1 MRKGLVKKFWIFMV
15 SLLMII
21 GNMQSFVFAEG
32 ESNLQGYANVTK
44 VEYKDST
51 GVWHDITDTSGTKI
65 KNNTELRFNGEFG
78 ISNIDHKN
86 EDATLDID
94 LGAINVTV
102 NDYARSLIKPGSGW
116 TSEYEIKN
124 NHLIIYLTAKDRL
137 QSDIEGDFEI
147 NGKVTITDSTI
158 QDGQPVSIKLDGK
171 TITITYDNPPTT
183 SVLSANKMLE
193 GGVYKGADGNYYQ
206 NYKIEL
212 RAKDGN
218 VRITSFNDTLGSSLA
233 YSGQVFVKNANGI
246 DSVYNSIQEI
256 PATEL
261 AKDTSM
267 TISYTAKLNTTAN
280 ELFNTDNYYG
290 TYTNKFNAGYTNN
303 RDEEKNTG
311 NSEVTVNVNKPTVKK
326 SGVYDS
332 ATNSITWTIVID
344 INSYKDLVNGDVR
357 SLASYLSEAGITD
370 TAGEGLENVVL
381 TSDNFTTDGDGKFT
395 ATYTTRIKDG
405 VDISNGKTFKND
417 VTVNFKY
424 KPVSAQGSVTVGP
437 AKEFVRKTF
446 DSVDPVT
453 GIFTWNVSVK
463 LENGMTEVSLVD
475 APDNN
480 TQDPKAYKILLGST
494 VLFENGQMTEA
505 ASKIMSRID
514 QYYYVEM
521 FFKQSYVNSHVGETL
536 VFTYQTKLN
545 QSGLVNG
552 REYTNTA
559 NLKYTYGGDKNTQ
572 SSTAKYK
579 YESLITKKATGQNE
593 GDNVSGGNALKY
605 TITVDLKDN
614 SNYHTGSQL
623 VIKDTVNNGFVI
635 DPNNIQARTS
645 TWSHFYADKQNS
657 YYGEVTYDAD
667 HQAFVIT
674 ISEAL
679 FNWEGHDGKK
689 ELEIIYY
696 AYPSADTPTDNTRL
710 TIQNRAEGTIDG
722 NTIGTSI
729 TNTDYT
735 LPEVLKKTA
744 IQSSHDGVFIYPFVD
759 WSVEVNP
766 AGIKLNN
773 GQSMTAV
780 DTLGVNSVLSY
791 DLSSISVTNL
801 RTGTPLEAGTYTW
814 SYDTAT
820 NSVTFTLPDEM
831 PIKIAYKTN
840 INASKGTELNARNA
854 SNTFVLYGSSNDTI
868 SDKTYNMG
876 GEYRPTMDISGSSA
890 QLTITKYDA
899 DNNQNVL
906 AGAEFKLYRVKYQ
919 DGVMHRMY
927 TTPIALDGRT
937 TFTTGTDGK
946 VVIKGSAANGLR
958 LDQIYEVVETKAP
971 EGYKVAPSTYIVFKG
986 NDFAEVKMPDAGSK
1000 YAVQIQNS
1008 SVGYISIADTATTT
1022 PKGTLTVEK
1031 TFKGINESLYPDSVK
1046 FTVTKDDGTYSQIV
1060 DATKANDYQ
1069 VTLSDL
1075 ELGTYTVQEIVDPAN
1090 AKVEGYTFSIA
1101 YAVGK
1106 ESTQEVTFTGASQQ
1120 TVSVT
1125 NTYKSETTEIPVRKV
1140 WSDPETEHS
1149 GVQVALMNGNATVAT
1164 LTLNKDNAWT
1174 GTLTNLPKK
1183 DANGNV
1189 ITYTVKE
1196 VTEVA
1201 GYTPSYTKDSDGTL
1215 VVTNTKVE
1223 HPTSSFTFTKT
1234 FAGATISD
1242 EMKKAVTFTVT
1253 GPAITGVK
1261 TVKLSQMTQVPT
1273 TGIYS
1278 YTISGIPEDK
1288 FGEYTVTETNNGL
1301 DDNTD
1306 YTCVTTMAVGG
1317 TSTATTSQEVTVNKE
1332 AAGRVDI
1339 TNEYTQVE
1347 HPTSSLTFTKTF
1359 AGATISAD
1367 MKKDVTFTVSGPAI
1381 TGVKNV
1387 SLSQMTQD
1395 PTTGIY
1401 SYTIANIPE
1410 DKFGTYTVT
1419 ETNNGLD
1426 GNTDYTCV
1434 TTMAVGGTST
1444 ATTSQEITVN
1454 KEIAG
1459 SVDITNTYFKK
1470 VSVSKKTLGGEEISG
1485 ATLSLKD
1492 STGNV
1497 VESWTSNGVE
1507 HKVVLSEGTYTLH
1520 EDSAPAGYAVA
1531 NDITFTVDAEGKVSV
1546 DGNPVSEVVMVDNE
1560 TSVSVSKVDI
1570 LDNHEIEGAHIQ
1582 IIDDQGKVVE
1592 EWDSTN
1598 EAHVVTRLT
1607 TGKKYILRET
1617 TAPEGYLLTQD
1628 THFELN
1634 ADGTINAG
1642 ETTTPVSET
1651 GVLLVQDTA
1660 VSKVSYT
1667 VTKVWNDGGVADVT
1681 FPESIEVKLLANNG
1695 IAGTVQLNAENNWTY
1710 TWESL
1715 PKTNSNG
1722 VIITYSVSEV
1732 HVDGFNSTVNPV
1744 VDGTTGNGLI
1754 KLTNTYS
1761 EGKAVKI
1768 SKQDVGGKEI
1778 GGAQMTLKNE
1788 NGDVISNW
1796 TSVEGEDHTVTVKPG
1811 KYTLHENSA
1820 PAGYVVASD
1829 VMFTVD
1835 AEGKVF
1841 VDGNPVSEV
1850 VMIDE
1855 YASHDVVISKVDAA
1869 NNKELAGA
1877 VLKVTDKEGN
1887 EVDKWTSEDGKNH
1900 TVTVKPGTY
1909 TFTEVSAP
1917 KGYELAESITFN
1929 VDLNGKV
1936 TIDGKEVTV
1945 VVMKDAKKPTNV
1957 QTGVHTN
1964 VGGFGALGGFSIGMA
1979 FIVLFLR
1986 KKMD

>member
-1 MRKGLVKKFWIFMV
+1 MRKGLVKKIWIFMV

-158 QDGQPVSIKLDGK
+158 QDGQSVPIKLDGK

-183 SVLSANKMLE
+183 SVLSANKMLD

-212 RAKDGN
+212 RAEGGN

-233 YSGQVFVKNANGI
+233 YSGQVFVKNADGT
-246 DSVYNSIQEI
+246 DSIYNSIQEI

-280 ELFNTDNYYG
+280 ELFNTDNYYDG

-311 NSEVTVNVNKPTVKK
+311 DRGVTVTVKKPTVNK

-332 ATNSITWTIVID
+332 ATNSIIWTIDID

-381 TSDNFTTDGDGKFT
+381 TSDNFVADGNGKFT
-395 ATYTTRIKDG
+395 ATYTTPIKEG
-405 VDISNGKTFKND
+405 VDISNGKTFTND
-417 VTVNFKY
+417 VTVNFKDNS
-424 KPVSAQGSVTVGP
+424 VSAHGTGTVGP
-437 AKEFVRKTF
+437 AKEFVKKTF
-446 DSVDPVT
+446 DSVDPVL

-505 ASKIMSRID
+505 ATGVLSRIE
-514 QYYYVEM
+514 QYYNVEM
-521 FFKQSYVNSHVGETL
+521 FFDQNYVNSHVGKTL

-552 REYTNTA
+552 REYTNTSKL
-559 NLKYTYGGDKNTQ
+559 NYTYGTDKNSQ

-593 GDNVSGGNALKY
+593 WDNASGGNALKY

-614 SNYHTGSQL
+614 SNYHAGSQL

-645 TWSHFYADKQNS
+645 TWSHFYADKQDS

-667 HQAFVIT
+667 QQEFVIT

-679 FNWEGHDGKK
+679 FNWEGSNGKK

-696 AYPSADTPTDNTRL
+696 AYPSTGTPTDTTRL

-744 IQSSHDGVFIYPFVD
+744 IQSSHDGVFTYPFVD
-759 WSVEVNP
+759 WAVEVNP

-780 DTLGVNSVLSY
+780 DTLGINSVLSY

-906 AGAEFKLYRVKYQ
+906 SGAEFQLYRVKYQ
-919 DGVMHRMY
+919 DGAMHRMY

-937 TFTTGTDGK
+937 TFTTGADGK
-946 VVIKGSAANGLR
+946 VVIEGNAANGLR

-986 NDFAEVKMPDAGSK
+986 NDFDEVQMPDAGSE

-1008 SVGYISIADTATTT
+1008 SVGYISIADKATTT

-1031 TFKGINESLYPDSVK
+1031 TFKGINKPLYPDSVE
-1046 FTVTKDDGTYSQIV
+1046 FTVRKDDGTYSQTV
-1060 DATKANDYQ
+1060 YATKANDYQ

-1075 ELGTYTVQEIVDPAN
+1075 ELGTYIVQEKTESAS
-1090 AKVEGYTFSIA
+1090 AKVEGYTFSTA

-1125 NTYKSETTEIPVRKV
+1125 NTYKSDTTEIPVRKV
-1140 WSDPETEHS
+1140 WSGPETEHS

-1174 GTLTNLPKK
+1174 GTFTNLPKK
-1183 DANGNV
+1183 DANGND

-1201 GYTPSYTKDSDGTL
+1201 GYTPSYTKDSYGTL
-1215 VVTNTKVE
+1215 VVTNTK
-1223 HPTSSFTFTKT
+1223 T
-1234 FAGATISD
+1234 
-1242 EMKKAVTFTVT
+1242 
-1253 GPAITGVK
+1253 
-1261 TVKLSQMTQVPT
+1261 
-1273 TGIYS
+1273 
-1278 YTISGIPEDK
+1278 
-1288 FGEYTVTETNNGL
+1288 
-1301 DDNTD
+1301 
-1306 YTCVTTMAVGG
+1306 
-1317 TSTATTSQEVTVNKE
+1317 
-1332 AAGRVDI
+1332 
-1339 TNEYTQVE
+1339 E

-1359 AGATISAD
+1359 AGATISD
-1367 MKKDVTFTVSGPAI
+1367 DIKDDVTFKVSGPAI
-1381 TGVKNV
+1381 TDVKTV
-1387 SLSQMTQD
+1387 KLSEMTQD
-1395 PTTGIY
+1395 STTGIY
-1401 SYTIANIPE
+1401 SYTISDIPE
-1410 DKFGTYTVT
+1410 DKFGQYIVT
-1419 ETNNGLD
+1419 ETNNGLN
-1426 GNTDYTCV
+1426 GSADYTCV

-1444 ATTSQEITVN
+1444 ETTSQTVTVN
-1454 KEIAG
+1454 KENTGI
-1459 SVDITNTYFKK
+1459 VDITNTYFKK

-1485 ATLSLKD
+1485 AALSLKD
-1492 STGNV
+1492 NSTGNV

-1582 IIDDQGKVVE
+1582 IIDDQGNVVE

-1628 THFELN
+1628 TYFELN
-1634 ADGTINAG
+1634 ADGTINTNK
-1642 ETTTPVSET
+1642 TTTPVSET
-1651 GVLLVQDTA
+1651 GVLWVQDTSI
-1660 VSKVSYT
+1660 SKVSYT

-1681 FPESIEVKLLANNG
+1681 FPESIEVKLLANNM

-1722 VIITYSVSEV
+1722 GIITYSVSEV
-1732 HVDGFNSTVNPV
+1732 QVNGFNSTVNPV
-1744 VDGTTGNGLI
+1744 VDETTGNGVI
-1754 KLTNTYS
+1754 TLTNTYS
-1761 EGKAVKI
+1761 EGKTVKI

-1796 TSVEGEDHTVTVKPG
+1796 TSVEEENHTVTVKPG

-1829 VMFTVD
+1829 VTFTVD
-1835 AEGKVF
+1835 AEGKVS

-1850 VMIDE
+1850 VMVDE
-1855 YASHDVVISKVDAA
+1855 YTSHDVIISKVDAA

-1887 EVDKWTSEDGKNH
+1887 EVDKWTSEEGKNH

-1936 TIDGKEVTV
+1936 TIDGKEVTAV
-1945 VVMKDAKKPTNV
+1945 IMKDAKKPTNV

>member
-1 MRKGLVKKFWIFMV
+1 MC
-15 SLLMII
+15 
-21 GNMQSFVFAEG
+21 
-32 ESNLQGYANVTK
+32 YP
-44 VEYKDST
+44 
-51 GVWHDITDTSGTKI
+51 
-65 KNNTELRFNGEFG
+65 
-78 ISNIDHKN
+78 
-86 EDATLDID
+86 
-94 LGAINVTV
+94 
-102 NDYARSLIKPGSGW
+102 LIKCS
-116 TSEYEIKN
+116 
-124 NHLIIYLTAKDRL
+124 R
-137 QSDIEGDFEI
+137 
-147 NGKVTITDSTI
+147 
-158 QDGQPVSIKLDGK
+158 
-171 TITITYDNPPTT
+171 
-183 SVLSANKMLE
+183 

-212 RAKDGN
+212 KADGGN
-218 VRITSFNDTLGSSLA
+218 VRITSFNDTLGSSLS
-233 YSGQVFVKNANGI
+233 YSGKVFVKKADGT
-246 DSVYNSIQEI
+246 DSSYNSIQEI

-267 TISYTAKLNTTAN
+267 TISYTAKLNKTEN
-280 ELFNTDNYYG
+280 ELFNNNENYYDG
-290 TYTNKFNAGYTNN
+290 TYTNHFNAGYTNN

-311 NSEVTVNVNKPTVKK
+311 DRSVTVTVNKPTVNK

-332 ATNSITWTIVID
+332 ATNSIIWTIDID

-381 TSDNFTTDGDGKFT
+381 TSDNFVADGNGKFT
-395 ATYTTRIKDG
+395 AKYTTPIKEG
-405 VDISNGKTFKND
+405 VDISNGKTFTND
-417 VTVNFKY
+417 VTVNFKDN
-424 KPVSAQGSVTVGP
+424 SVPAHGTATVGP
-437 AKEFVRKTF
+437 AKEFVKKTF
-446 DSVDPVT
+446 DSVDPVS

-463 LENGMTEVSLVD
+463 LENGMTEVSLKD
-475 APDNN
+475 FPDNN

-494 VLFENGQMTEA
+494 VLYENGQMTEA
-505 ASKIMSRID
+505 ASGIMSRID
-514 QYYYVEM
+514 QYYNVEM
-521 FFKQSYVNSHVGETL
+521 FFEQSYVNSHVGETL

-545 QSGLVNG
+545 QSGLENG

-559 NLKYTYGGDKNTQ
+559 NLNYTYGGDKNSQ

-593 GDNVSGGNALKY
+593 GDNASGGNALKY

-614 SNYHTGSQL
+614 SKYHAGSQL

-645 TWSHFYADKQNS
+645 TWSHFYNDKQDS

-667 HQAFVIT
+667 QQAFVIT

-679 FNWEGHDGKK
+679 FNWEGTNGKK

-696 AYPSADTPTDNTRL
+696 AYPSADTPTDTTRL

-744 IQSSHDGVFIYPFVD
+744 IQSSHDGVFTYPFVD
-759 WSVEVNP
+759 WAVEVNP

-780 DTLGVNSVLSY
+780 DTLGINSVLSY

-906 AGAEFKLYRVKYQ
+906 SGAEFQLYRVKYQ
-919 DGVMHRMY
+919 DDAMHRMY

-971 EGYKVAPSTYIVFKG
+971 EGYQVAPSTYIVFKG
-986 NDFAEVKMPDAGSK
+986 NDFDEVKMPEASSS
-1000 YAVQIQNS
+1000 YVVQIQNS

-1022 PKGTLTVEK
+1022 PKGTLTIEK
-1031 TFKGINESLYPDSVK
+1031 TFKGINESLYPDSVG
-1046 FTVTKDDGTYSQIV
+1046 FTVTKDDGTYSKPV
-1060 DATKANDYQ
+1060 YATKENDYQ

-1075 ELGTYTVQEIVDPAN
+1075 ELGTYTVQEIVAPAN
-1090 AKVEGYTFSIA
+1090 AKVEGYTFSTA

-1140 WSDPETEHS
+1140 WSGPETEHS

-1174 GTLTNLPKK
+1174 GTFTNLPKK
-1183 DANGNV
+1183 DANGND

-1215 VVTNTKVE
+1215 VVTNTKEE
-1223 HPTSSFTFTKT
+1223 HPTSSLTFTKT
-1234 FAGATISD
+1234 FSGATISD
-1242 EMKKAVTFTVT
+1242 DMKKAVTFTVS

-1261 TVKLSQMTQVPT
+1261 TVSLSQMTQDLT

-1278 YTISGIPEDK
+1278 YTISDIPEDE

-1301 DDNTD
+1301 DGNTD

-1339 TNEYTQVE
+1339 TN
-1347 HPTSSLTFTKTF
+1347 
-1359 AGATISAD
+1359 
-1367 MKKDVTFTVSGPAI
+1367 
-1381 TGVKNV
+1381 
-1387 SLSQMTQD
+1387 
-1395 PTTGIY
+1395 
-1401 SYTIANIPE
+1401 
-1410 DKFGTYTVT
+1410 
-1419 ETNNGLD
+1419 
-1426 GNTDYTCV
+1426 
-1434 TTMAVGGTST
+1434 
-1444 ATTSQEITVN
+1444 
-1454 KEIAG
+1454 
-1459 SVDITNTYFKK
+1459 TYFKK

-1485 ATLSLKD
+1485 AALSLKD

-1531 NDITFTVDAEGKVSV
+1531 NDITFTVDAEGNVSV
-1546 DGNPVSEVVMVDNE
+1546 DGNPVSEVVMVDE
-1560 TSVSVSKVDI
+1560 YAF
-1570 LDNHEIEGAHIQ
+1570 H
-1582 IIDDQGKVVE
+1582 
-1592 EWDSTN
+1592 
-1598 EAHVVTRLT
+1598 
-1607 TGKKYILRET
+1607 
-1617 TAPEGYLLTQD
+1617 
-1628 THFELN
+1628 
-1634 ADGTINAG
+1634 
-1642 ETTTPVSET
+1642 
-1651 GVLLVQDTA
+1651 
-1660 VSKVSYT
+1660 
-1667 VTKVWNDGGVADVT
+1667 
-1681 FPESIEVKLLANNG
+1681 
-1695 IAGTVQLNAENNWTY
+1695 
-1710 TWESL
+1710 
-1715 PKTNSNG
+1715 
-1722 VIITYSVSEV
+1722 
-1732 HVDGFNSTVNPV
+1732 
-1744 VDGTTGNGLI
+1744 
-1754 KLTNTYS
+1754 
-1761 EGKAVKI
+1761 
-1768 SKQDVGGKEI
+1768 
-1778 GGAQMTLKNE
+1778 
-1788 NGDVISNW
+1788 DVI
-1796 TSVEGEDHTVTVKPG
+1796 
-1811 KYTLHENSA
+1811 
-1820 PAGYVVASD
+1820 
-1829 VMFTVD
+1829 
-1835 AEGKVF
+1835 
-1841 VDGNPVSEV
+1841 
-1850 VMIDE
+1850 
-1855 YASHDVVISKVDAA
+1855 ISKVDAA

-1936 TIDGKEVTV
+1936 TIDGKEVTA

>member
-1 MRKGLVKKFWIFMV
+1 MTI
-15 SLLMII
+15 
-21 GNMQSFVFAEG
+21 
-32 ESNLQGYANVTK
+32 
-44 VEYKDST
+44 
-51 GVWHDITDTSGTKI
+51 
-65 KNNTELRFNGEFG
+65 LRQP
-78 ISNIDHKN
+78 
-86 EDATLDID
+86 
-94 LGAINVTV
+94 VC
-102 NDYARSLIKPGSGW
+102 YPLIKCS
-116 TSEYEIKN
+116 
-124 NHLIIYLTAKDRL
+124 R
-137 QSDIEGDFEI
+137 
-147 NGKVTITDSTI
+147 
-158 QDGQPVSIKLDGK
+158 
-171 TITITYDNPPTT
+171 
-183 SVLSANKMLE
+183 
-193 GGVYKGADGNYYQ
+193 GVYKDADGNYYQ

-212 RAKDGN
+212 KAEGGN
-218 VRITSFNDTLGSSLA
+218 VRITSFNDTLGSSLS
-233 YSGQVFVKNANGI
+233 YSGQVFVKNADGT
-246 DSVYNSIQEI
+246 DSTYNSIQEI

-261 AKDTSM
+261 AKDTTM
-267 TISYTAKLNTTAN
+267 TISYTAKLNKTEG
-280 ELFNTDNYYG
+280 ELFNDNYNDG
-290 TYTNKFNAGYTNN
+290 TYSNKFNAGYTNN

-311 NSEVTVNVNKPTVKK
+311 DRWATVTVSKPTVKK
-326 SGVYDS
+326 SGVYNS
-332 ATNSITWTIVID
+332 ATNSIIWTIEID
-344 INSYKDLVNGDVR
+344 INSYKDLVDGNVR

-370 TAGEGLENVVL
+370 TAGEGLENVEL
-381 TSDNFTTDGDGKFT
+381 NPGDFTADGNGKFT
-395 ATYTTRIKDG
+395 ATYKTPIKTG
-405 VDISNGKTFKND
+405 VDISNGKTFTND
-417 VTVNFKY
+417 VTVNFKDNS
-424 KPVSAQGSVTVGP
+424 VSAHGSAPVDP
-437 AKEFVRKTF
+437 AKEFVKKTF
-446 DSVDPVT
+446 NTVDPVT

-463 LENGMTEVSLVD
+463 LENGMTEVSLAD

-494 VLFENGQMTEA
+494 VLFENGQMTKA
-505 ASKIMSRID
+505 ASGIMSRID
-514 QYYYVEM
+514 QYYNVEM
-521 FFKQSYVNSHVGETL
+521 FFEQSYVNSHVGETL
-536 VFTYQTKLN
+536 EFTYQTKLS
-545 QSGLVNG
+545 QSGLENG

-559 NLKYTYGGDKNTQ
+559 KLNYTYGGDKNSQ

-593 GDNVSGGNALKY
+593 GDNTSGGNALKY

-614 SNYHTGSQL
+614 SKYHAGSKL
-623 VIKDTVNNGFVI
+623 IIKDTVNNGFVI
-635 DPNNIQARTS
+635 DPNNIQVRTS
-645 TWSHFYADKQNS
+645 TWSHLYEDKPDS

-667 HQAFVIT
+667 QQAFIIT
-674 ISEAL
+674 ISDAL
-679 FNWEGHDGKK
+679 FNWRGDGVKK

-696 AYPSADTPTDNTRL
+696 AYPSADTPTDTTRL

-759 WSVEVNP
+759 WAVEVNS

-780 DTLGVNSVLSY
+780 DTLGINSVLSY

-840 INASKGTELNARNA
+840 INASKGTELYARNA
-854 SNTFVLYGSSNDTI
+854 SNTFVLYGSNNDQI

-906 AGAEFKLYRVKYQ
+906 AGAEFQLYRVKYQ

-1125 NTYKSETTEIPVRKV
+1125 NTYKSETTEIPVRKE
-1140 WSDPETEHS
+1140 WSDSETEHS

-1174 GTLTNLPKK
+1174 GTFTNLPKK
-1183 DANGNV
+1183 DANGND

-1201 GYTPSYTKDSDGTL
+1201 GYTPSYTKDSDGTW
-1215 VVTNTKVE
+1215 VVTNTKE
-1223 HPTSSFTFTKT
+1223 
-1234 FAGATISD
+1234 
-1242 EMKKAVTFTVT
+1242 
-1253 GPAITGVK
+1253 
-1261 TVKLSQMTQVPT
+1261 
-1273 TGIYS
+1273 
-1278 YTISGIPEDK
+1278 
-1288 FGEYTVTETNNGL
+1288 
-1301 DDNTD
+1301 
-1306 YTCVTTMAVGG
+1306 
-1317 TSTATTSQEVTVNKE
+1317 
-1332 AAGRVDI
+1332 
-1339 TNEYTQVE
+1339 E
-1347 HPTSSLTFTKTF
+1347 HPTSSLTFTKKF

-1381 TGVKNV
+1381 TGVKTV

-1401 SYTIANIPE
+1401 SYTISDIPE
-1410 DKFGTYTVT
+1410 DKFGQYTVT
-1419 ETNNGLD
+1419 ETNNGLN
-1426 GNTDYTCV
+1426 GSTDYTCV

-1444 ATTSQEITVN
+1444 ETASQTVTVNKENTGIVDIVNEYTQVEHPTSSLTFTKTLAGATIGEDIKNAVTFTVSGPAITGVKTVSLSQMTQDPTTGIYSYTISDIPEDKFGQYTVTETNNGLNGSTDYTCVTTMAVGGTSTKTTSQAITVN
-1454 KEIAG
+1454 KDTAG

-1470 VSVSKKTLGGEEISG
+1470 VSVSKKTFGGEELSG
-1485 ATLSLKD
+1485 AVLTLKD

-1497 VESWTSNGVE
+1497 VESWTSNDDE

-1531 NDITFTVDAEGKVSV
+1531 NDVTFTVDAEGNVTL

-1570 LDNHEIEGAHIQ
+1570 IDNHEIEGAHIQ
-1582 IIDDQGKVVE
+1582 IIDDQNKVVE
-1592 EWDSTN
+1592 EWDSTS
-1598 EAHVVTRLT
+1598 EAHVVTMLT

-1617 TAPEGYLLTQD
+1617 VAPEGYLLTQD

-1634 ADGTINAG
+1634 ADGTINTNK
-1642 ETTTPVSET
+1642 TTTPVSET

-1660 VSKVSYT
+1660 VSKVTYT
-1667 VTKVWNDGGVADVT
+1667 VTKVWEDGGVADVT

-1722 VIITYSVSEV
+1722 DVITYSVSEV
-1732 HVDGFNSTVNPV
+1732 QVNGFNSTVDSV
-1744 VDGTTGNGLI
+1744 VDETTGNGVI

-1788 NGDVISNW
+1788 HGDVISNW
-1796 TSVEGEDHTVTVKPG
+1796 TSVEGENHTVTVKPG
-1811 KYTLHENSA
+1811 TYTLHEVSA
-1820 PAGYVVASD
+1820 PAGYAVAND
-1829 VMFTVD
+1829 VIFTVD
-1835 AEGKVF
+1835 AEGKVL

-1850 VMIDE
+1850 VMVDE

-1887 EVDKWTSEDGKNH
+1887 EVDKWTSEEGKNH

-1909 TFTEVSAP
+1909 TLTEVSAP

-1929 VDLNGKV
+1929 VDLNDKV
-1936 TIDGKEVTV
+1936 TIDGKELTA

>member
-1 MRKGLVKKFWIFMV
+1 MRKGLVKKFWTFMV

-51 GVWHDITDTSGTKI
+51 GVWHDITDTSGTAI

-158 QDGQPVSIKLDGK
+158 QDGQSVPIKLDGK

-183 SVLSANKMLE
+183 SVLSANKMLD

-212 RAKDGN
+212 RAEGGN
-218 VRITSFNDTLGSSLA
+218 VRITSFNDTLGSSLT
-233 YSGQVFVKNANGI
+233 YSGPVSVKNADGTV
-246 DSVYNSIQEI
+246 STYNSIQEI

-267 TISYTAKLNTTAN
+267 TISYTAKLNKTEN
-280 ELFNTDNYYG
+280 ELFNNNYYDG
-290 TYTNKFNAGYTNN
+290 TYTNRFNAGYTNN

-311 NSEVTVNVNKPTVKK
+311 DREVTVTVNKPTVNK

-332 ATNSITWTIVID
+332 AHNSIIWTIVID
-344 INSYKDLVNGDVR
+344 IQSYKDLVDGDVH

-381 TSDNFTTDGDGKFT
+381 TSDNFIADGNGKFT
-395 ATYTTRIKDG
+395 ATYTTPIKEG
-405 VDISNGKTFKND
+405 VDISNGKTFTND
-417 VTVNFKY
+417 VTVNFKDNV
-424 KPVSAQGSVTVGP
+424 VSNTGTVTIGP
-437 AKEFVRKTF
+437 TKEYIQKTF
-446 DSVDPVT
+446 DSVDPLT
-453 GIFTWNVSVK
+453 GIFTWKVSVK
-463 LENGMTEVSLVD
+463 LEEGMKEVSLLD
-475 APDNN
+475 QPDNT
-480 TQDPKAYKILLGST
+480 TQNPKAYRILLGDT
-494 VLFENGQMTEA
+494 VLYENGQMTEA
-505 ASKIMSRID
+505 ASGIMSRID
-514 QYYYVEM
+514 QYYNVEM
-521 FFKQSYVNSHVGETL
+521 YFEQSYVDSHPSETL
-536 VFTYQTKLN
+536 VFTYQTQLN
-545 QSGLVNG
+545 QSGLENG

-559 NLKYTYGGDKNTQ
+559 QLNYTYGTDKNSQ
-572 SSTAKYK
+572 SSSAKYK
-579 YESLITKKATGQNE
+579 YESLITKRATGQNE
-593 GDNVSGGNALKY
+593 WDNTSGGNALKY

-614 SNYHTGSQL
+614 SNYHAGSQL

-645 TWSHFYADKQNS
+645 TWSHFYEDKPDS
-657 YYGEVTYDAD
+657 YYGEVTYDAEQ
-667 HQAFVIT
+667 QAFIIT

-679 FNWEGHDGKK
+679 FNWEGKDGKK

-696 AYPSADTPTDNTRL
+696 AYPSADTPSDTTRL

-722 NTIGTSI
+722 NTIGTSV

-744 IQSSHDGVFIYPFVD
+744 IQSSHDGVFTHTFVD
-759 WSVEVNP
+759 WAVEVNP

-773 GQSMTAV
+773 GQPMTAV

-791 DLSSISVTNL
+791 DLSSIAVTNL
-801 RTGTPLEAGTYTW
+801 KTGTPLEAGTYTW
-814 SYDTAT
+814 RYDTAT
-820 NSVTFTLPDEM
+820 NSVTFTLPDGM

-840 INASKGTELNARNA
+840 INASKGTELNATNA
-854 SNTFVLYGSSNDTI
+854 GNTFVLYGSSNDTI
-868 SDKTYNMG
+868 SEKTYNMG
-876 GEYRPTMDISGSSA
+876 GEYRPTMDISGTSA

-899 DNNQNVL
+899 TNNQNVL
-906 AGAEFKLYRVKYQ
+906 SGAEFQLYRVKYT
-919 DGVMHRMY
+919 DGAMHRMY

-937 TFTTGTDGK
+937 TFTTGADGK
-946 VVIKGSAANGLR
+946 VVIQGNAANGLR

-971 EGYKVAPSTYIVFKG
+971 EGYEVAPSTYIVFKG
-986 NDFAEVKMPDAGSK
+986 NDFDEVKMPEAGSQ
-1000 YAVQIQNS
+1000 YVVQIQNS
-1008 SVGYISIADTATTT
+1008 SVGYISIADRETTT
-1022 PKGTLTVEK
+1022 PNGTLTIEK
-1031 TFKGINESLYPDSVK
+1031 TFNGINELLYPDSVE
-1046 FTVTKDDGTYSQIV
+1046 FTVTKDDNTYSKTV
-1060 DATKANDYQ
+1060 YATKENDYQ
-1069 VTLSDL
+1069 VTLSNL
-1075 ELGTYTVQEIVDPAN
+1075 ELGTYTVQEKTESAN
-1090 AKVEGYTFSIA
+1090 AKVEGYTFTTA

-1125 NTYKSETTEIPVRKV
+1125 NTYKSDTTEIPVRKV
-1140 WSDPETEHS
+1140 WSDSEAEHA

-1174 GTLTNLPKK
+1174 GTFTNLPKK
-1183 DANGNV
+1183 DANGNA

-1201 GYTPSYTKDSDGTL
+1201 GYTSSYTKDSNGTL

-1223 HPTSSFTFTKT
+1223 LPTSSLTFTKAL
-1234 FAGATISD
+1234 AGATISD
-1242 EMKKAVTFTVT
+1242 DMKNDVTFTVT

-1261 TVKLSQMTQVPT
+1261 TVSLSDMTLDST
-1273 TGIYS
+1273 TGIYR
-1278 YTISGIPEDK
+1278 YTISNIPEDK
-1288 FGEYTVTETNNGL
+1288 FGE
-1301 DDNTD
+1301 
-1306 YTCVTTMAVGG
+1306 
-1317 TSTATTSQEVTVNKE
+1317 
-1332 AAGRVDI
+1332 
-1339 TNEYTQVE
+1339 
-1347 HPTSSLTFTKTF
+1347 
-1359 AGATISAD
+1359 
-1367 MKKDVTFTVSGPAI
+1367 
-1381 TGVKNV
+1381 
-1387 SLSQMTQD
+1387 
-1395 PTTGIY
+1395 
-1401 SYTIANIPE
+1401 
-1410 DKFGTYTVT
+1410 YTVT

-1444 ATTSQEITVN
+1444 ATTTSQTVTVN
-1454 KEIAG
+1454 KETAG
-1459 SVDITNTYFKK
+1459 RVDITNTYFKK

-1485 ATLSLKD
+1485 AALSLKES

-1497 VESWTSNGVE
+1497 VESWTSNGAE

-1520 EDSAPAGYAVA
+1520 EESAPAGYAVA
-1531 NDITFTVDAEGKVSV
+1531 NDITFTVDAEGNVTL
-1546 DGNPVSEVVMVDNE
+1546 DGNPVSEVVMVDKE

-1570 LDNHEIEGAHIQ
+1570 VDNHEIEGAHIQ
-1582 IIDDQGKVVE
+1582 IIDDQNKVVE
-1592 EWDSTN
+1592 EWDSTR
-1598 EAHVVTRLT
+1598 EAHVVTKLT

-1628 THFELN
+1628 TYFELN
-1634 ADGTINAG
+1634 GDGTIN
-1642 ETTTPVSET
+1642 TDTDKSTTPVSET

-1660 VSKVSYT
+1660 ISKVSYKA
-1667 VTKVWNDGGVADVT
+1667 TKVWSDGGVADVT
-1681 FPESIEVKLLANNG
+1681 FPESIEVKLLANNVV
-1695 IAGTVQLNAENNWTY
+1695 AGTVQLNAENNWTY

-1715 PKTNSNG
+1715 PKTNSKG
-1722 VIITYSVSEV
+1722 EVITYSVSEV
-1732 HVDGFNSTVNPV
+1732 QVNGFNSTVDPV
-1744 VDGTTGNGLI
+1744 VDETTGNGVI
-1754 KLTNTYS
+1754 TLTNTYS
-1761 EGKAVKI
+1761 EGKTVQI
-1768 SKQDVGGKEI
+1768 SKQDVGGQEI
-1778 GGAQMTLKNE
+1778 GGAQMILKNE
-1788 NGDVISNW
+1788 NDDVISNW
-1796 TSVEGEDHTVTVKPG
+1796 TSVEGEKHTVTVKPG
-1811 KYTLHENSA
+1811 TYTLHEESA
-1820 PAGYVVASD
+1820 PAGYAVAND
-1829 VMFTVD
+1829 VIFTVD
-1835 AEGKVF
+1835 AEGKVT
-1841 VDGNPVSEV
+1841 VGGSLVSEV
-1850 VMIDE
+1850 VMVDE
-1855 YASHDVVISKVDAA
+1855 YASHDVIISKVDAA

-1887 EVDKWTSEDGKNH
+1887 EVDTWTSEDGKNH

-1936 TIDGKEVTV
+1936 TIDGKEVTA
-1945 VVMKDAKKPTNV
+1945 VVMKDAKKPANV